1 MKNIATQTWSAWRS
15 IILLSISS
23 IAIPFGAAQAQQ
35 VLQLVPG
42 KPHSERMAATA
53 LNIKPGEGL
62 RIENLKINDEAPVVV
77 NLQLRRSEV
86 VNSATQYIV
95 VDDKGSRTF
104 PLATGAHFI
113 GTLENQPDSQAF
125 VAVSSDGE
133 IRAIIHQG
141 DDTLVNEMAPERGA
155 GGGRAI
161 SRLIDHQKDFVN
173 REFSCG
179 VTPTF
184 LRADPVQRQI
194 GIEELLKAGRKNT
207 QEILTEKAGSPRRA
221 DLIIDSDYELFQ
233 KFGTEAATFNYITN
247 LLTYI
252 SSRYQAEVATRFNL
266 KQIIVRTTTA
276 DPWTQ
281 TSTSAML
288 DELQAFWNAG
298 ANASVTRHHVHLMS
312 GKAVGGGIAYV
323 GSLSSPTIAYGV
335 SAGLSGTFNASNP
348 QVIWDSVVVAHEI
361 GHAFGSSHTHTYDNP
376 FIAPS
381 PNTGGAIDCCYSD
394 NATGQCGVALGGG
407 GRVGSLPG
415 TSSITGGGSGQRN
428 GTIMSYCHLI
438 SPAYMGNLAWTF
450 GTDHPYGV
458 NPGRVPTVMS
468 NQAQSKLPLDISGTF
483 DLTVSKS
490 GTGTVTSTPAG
501 INCGIDCTES
511 FASGTVATLTAT
523 PGTGYTFSGWS
534 GDCSGTSTC
543 TVTMSAARNVIANF
557 TATPVGVLSI
567 AKIGT
572 GSGTVT
578 RTGGALNCG
587 STCTESL
594 TPGSSVTLNA
604 IPAAGSTFTGWSG
617 GTCTG
622 TGSCSFTLNSNT
634 TVNAQFNMN
643 SGGTTTTPLLQSN
656 LSGNAGSMQSYSVT
670 VPTGATNLVIQ
681 MSGGTGDADLYVKYG
696 QVPTTVDFNC
706 RPFLAGNNETCPFVT
721 PPPGTYYI
729 LIVGDESFNGVTL
742 SASYQTSSTGQMSS
756 SNLISII
763 QLILLD

>member
-1 MKNIATQTWSAWRS
+1 MAT
-15 IILLSISS
+15 
-23 IAIPFGAAQAQQ
+23 
-35 VLQLVPG
+35 
-42 KPHSERMAATA
+42 TA
-53 LNIKPGEGL
+53 LNTKLGESL
-62 RIENLKINDEAPVVV
+62 RIENLKINDEAPSVV
-77 NLQLRRSEV
+77 NLELRRSEV
-86 VNSATQYIV
+86 VSSGTQYIV

-104 PLATGAHFI
+104 PLATAAHFI
-113 GTLENQPDSQAF
+113 GNLQNQPDSQAF
-125 VAVSSDGE
+125 VTVSSDGE

-141 DDTLVNEMAPERGA
+141 DDTLINELLPERSA
-155 GGGRAI
+155 GGGKAV

-184 LRADPVQRQI
+184 LRTDPVQRRV
-194 GIEELLKAGRKNT
+194 GIEELLKAGRKNS

-221 DLIIDSDYELFQ
+221 DIIIDSDYELYQ
-233 KFGTEAATFNYITN
+233 KFGTESATFNYITN

-252 SSRYQAEVATRFNL
+252 SSRYQAEVTTRFNL
-266 KQIIVRTTTA
+266 KQIIVRTTSA
-276 DPWTQ
+276 DPWST
-281 TSTSAML
+281 TSSTNVML
-288 DELQAFWNAG
+288 NELQAFWNAG
-298 ANASVTRHHVHLMS
+298 VNASVTRHHVHLMS

-348 QVIWDSVVVAHEI
+348 QVIWDSIVVAHEI

-394 NATGQCGVALGGG
+394 NATGQCGVALGGA
-407 GRVGSLPG
+407 GRYGNLPG
-415 TSSITGGGSGQRN
+415 TSSITGGGAGQRN
-428 GTIMSYCHLI
+428 GTIMSYCHLL
-438 SPAYMGNLAWTF
+438 SGGMGNLAWTF

-468 NQAQSKLPLDISGTF
+468 NQAQSKLPLDTSGTF

-490 GTGTVTSTPAG
+490 GTGTVTSSPAG

-534 GDCSGTSTC
+534 GDCAGTGTC
-543 TVTMSAARNVIANF
+543 TVTMSAARNVIATF
-557 TATPVGVLSI
+557 TATPMGVLSI

-572 GSGTVT
+572 GSGTVI
-578 RTGGALNCG
+578 RTGGAINCG

-594 TPGSSVTLNA
+594 TPGSTVTLTA
-604 IPAAGSTFTGWSG
+604 SPTAGSTFTGWSG

-622 TGSCSFTLNSNT
+622 TGSCAFTLNANT
-634 TVNAQFNMN
+634 TVNAQFNLN

-656 LSGNAGSMQSYSVT
+656 LSGTAGSTRNYSVI
-670 VPTGATNLVIQ
+670 VPAGATNLVIQ

-706 RPFLAGNNETCPFVT
+706 RPYLAGNNETCPFAT
-721 PPPGTYYI
+721 PSAGTYYI

-742 SASYQTSSTGQMSS
+742 SASYQTPSTGQISS
-756 SNLISII
+756 SDLISII

>member
-1 MKNIATQTWSAWRS
+1 
-15 IILLSISS
+15 
-23 IAIPFGAAQAQQ
+23 
-35 VLQLVPG
+35 
-42 KPHSERMAATA
+42 MAATA

-298 ANASVTRHHVHLMS
+298 ANASVARHHVHLMS
-312 GKAVGGGIAYV
+312 GKNVGGGIAYV

-348 QVIWDSVVVAHEI
+348 QIIWDSVVVAHEI

-458 NPGRVPTVMS
+458 NPGRVPIVMS
-468 NQAQSKLPLDISGTF
+468 NQAQSKLPLDTSGTF

-490 GTGTVTSTPAG
+490 GTGTVTSSPAG
-501 INCGIDCTES
+501 INCGTDCTES
-511 FASGTVATLTAT
+511 LASGTVVTLTAA
-523 PGTGYTFSGWS
+523 PGSGYNFSGWA
-534 GDCSGTSTC
+534 GDCSGTGTC
-543 TVTMSAARNVIANF
+543 TVTMNSAKNVVANF
-557 TATPVGVLSI
+557 APTPTGVLSI

-578 RTGGALNCG
+578 RTGGAINCG

-594 TPGSSVTLNA
+594 TPGSAVTLTA
-604 IPAAGSTFTGWSG
+604 SAAAGSTFVGWSG

-622 TGSCSFTLNSNT
+622 TGSCAFTLNANT
-634 TVNAQFNMN
+634 TVNAQFNLI
-643 SGGTTTTPLLQSN
+643 SGGTTTTPLLQN
-656 LSGNAGSMQSYSVT
+656 GLSGAAGSMRSYSVT
-670 VPTGATNLVIQ
+670 IPTGATNLVIQ
-681 MSGGTGDADLYVKYG
+681 MSGGTGDADLYVKFG
-696 QVPTTVDFNC
+696 QVPTTGSYDC
-706 RPFLAGNNETCPFVT
+706 RPYLVGNNETCSFAAPFM
-721 PPPGTYYI
+721 GIYYI
-729 LIVGDESFNGVTL
+729 LIIGDESFNGVTL
-742 SASYQTSSTGQMSS
+742 SASYQKRNSTKVDLTPII
-756 SNLISII
+756 NL
-763 QLILLD
+763 LLD

>member
-1 MKNIATQTWSAWRS
+1 MAT
-15 IILLSISS
+15 
-23 IAIPFGAAQAQQ
+23 
-35 VLQLVPG
+35 
-42 KPHSERMAATA
+42 TA
-53 LNIKPGEGL
+53 LNTKLGESL
-62 RIENLKINDEAPVVV
+62 RIENLKINDETPSVV
-77 NLQLRRSEV
+77 NLELRRSEV
-86 VNSATQYIV
+86 VSSGTQYIV

-104 PLATGAHFI
+104 PLATAAHFI
-113 GTLENQPDSQAF
+113 GNLQNQPDSQAF
-125 VAVSSDGE
+125 VTVSSDGE

-141 DDTLVNEMAPERGA
+141 DDTLINELLPERSA
-155 GGGRAI
+155 GGGKAV

-184 LRADPVQRQI
+184 LRTDPVQRQV
-194 GIEELLKAGRKNT
+194 GIEELLKAGRKNS

-221 DLIIDSDYELFQ
+221 DIIIDSDYELYQ
-233 KFGTEAATFNYITN
+233 KFGTESATFNYITN

-252 SSRYQAEVATRFNL
+252 SSRYQAEVTTRFNL
-266 KQIIVRTTTA
+266 KQIIVRTTSA
-276 DPWTQ
+276 DPWS
-281 TSTSAML
+281 STSSTNVML
-288 DELQAFWNAG
+288 NELQAFWNAG
-298 ANASVTRHHVHLMS
+298 VNASVTRHHVHLMS

-348 QVIWDSVVVAHEI
+348 QVIWDSIVVAHEI

-394 NATGQCGVALGGG
+394 NATGQCGVALGGA
-407 GRVGSLPG
+407 GRYGNLPG
-415 TSSITGGGSGQRN
+415 TSSITGGGAGQRN
-428 GTIMSYCHLI
+428 GTIMSYCHLL
-438 SPAYMGNLAWTF
+438 SGGMGNLAWTF

-468 NQAQSKLPLDISGTF
+468 NQAQSKLPLDTSGTF

-490 GTGTVTSTPAG
+490 GTGTVTSSPAG

-534 GDCSGTSTC
+534 GDCSGTGTC
-543 TVTMSAARNVIANF
+543 TVTMSAARNVIATF
-557 TATPVGVLSI
+557 TATPMGVLSI

-572 GSGTVT
+572 GSGTVI
-578 RTGGALNCG
+578 RTGGAINCG

-594 TPGSSVTLNA
+594 TPGSTVTLTA
-604 IPAAGSTFTGWSG
+604 SPTADSTFTGWSG

-622 TGSCSFTLNSNT
+622 TGSCAFTLNANT
-634 TVNAQFNMN
+634 TVNAQFNLN

-656 LSGNAGSMQSYSVT
+656 LSGTAGSTRNYSVI
-670 VPTGATNLVIQ
+670 VPAGATNLVIQ

-706 RPFLAGNNETCPFVT
+706 RPFLAGNNETCPFAT
-721 PPPGTYYI
+721 PSAGTYYI

-742 SASYQTSSTGQMSS
+742 SASYQTLSTGQMSS